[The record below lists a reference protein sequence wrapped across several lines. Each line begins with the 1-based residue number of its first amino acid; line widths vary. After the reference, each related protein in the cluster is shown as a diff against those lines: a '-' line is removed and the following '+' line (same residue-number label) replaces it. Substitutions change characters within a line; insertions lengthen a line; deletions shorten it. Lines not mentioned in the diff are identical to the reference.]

1 MRKVVLPPNKLWVVL
16 IATFKGEIYEYIC
29 KWMVWALV
37 TRRASVTCDD
47 QVPYCTSMIRRSLTV
62 PGRMNAD
69 PG

>member
-1 MRKVVLPPNKLWVVL
+1 MRKVLLPLSKLWAVL
-16 IATFKGEIYEYIC
+16 IATFKGEIDEYIR

-62 PGRMNAD
+62 SGRMNVD